1 MHLLPSVPHRR
12 RRQETLRCQRNA
24 LAPETFLRGNQR
36 MQRLVLL
43 FLVAAS
49 FQLAAADLRLGLVG
63 LDTSHV
69 TAFTEILNNPA
80 AKDHV
85 KGAKVVAA
93 FKGGS
98 RDIDSSWSRVEE
110 YTKELVTK
118 HGVKIYDSIPELC
131 RNVDAVLVESVD
143 GRPHLE
149 QARAVIAAGKPLY
162 IDKPMAGSLRDGI
175 EIFRLAAEANVPVF
189 TASSLR
195 FGSNTLAARAG
206 AIGIVTNAVT
216 SSPAALEPHHP
227 DLFWYGIHGVESLFT
242 VMGPGCLSVKRGTN
256 ATGGIEVTG
265 FWPDGRKGTFTEG
278 KGYTGRAQG
287 TAGEQAVGS
296 YDGYA
301 PLMVEIVRFF
311 NTRRPPVAARE
322 SIEILAFM
330 EAADES
336 KRRGGAT
343 VTLAEVLRKAGD
355 RP

>member
-1 MHLLPSVPHRR
+1 
-12 RRQETLRCQRNA
+12 
-24 LAPETFLRGNQR
+24 

-242 VMGPGCLSVKRGTN
+242 VMGPGCLSVKRSTN

-301 PLMVEIVRFF
+301 PLVVEIVRFL